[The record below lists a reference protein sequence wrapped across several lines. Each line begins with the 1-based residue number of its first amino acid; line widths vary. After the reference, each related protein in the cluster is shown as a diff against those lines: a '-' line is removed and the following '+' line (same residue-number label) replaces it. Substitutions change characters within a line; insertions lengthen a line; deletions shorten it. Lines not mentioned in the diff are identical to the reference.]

1 MDLPFF
7 VSHIDNEPCDMPHG
21 NVIYL
26 SHKTC
31 LNLNIGTQFSKL
43 YLNKNS
49 YCITIEGDN
58 KVGPLLSSESKG
70 FYLQNQDSLGCS
82 LGWVR
87 NSNGVVWGMGGYCP
101 QLLPPHRASFLEQPH
116 FQSKSYTRNVLHIHE
131 TFQGFSLCILNTPLC
146 VEDSFIT

>member
-26 SHKTC
+26 SQKTC
-31 LNLNIGTQFSKL
+31 LNLNIGTQFSKPQ
-43 YLNKNS
+43 LNKNS

-87 NSNGVVWGMGGYCP
+87 NSNGVVWGMGVLSP
-101 QLLPPHRASFLEQPH
+101 TSSPTQSFIPRTTSFLVQILHKKCLFMKHSKVFH
-116 FQSKSYTRNVLHIHE
+116 FV
-131 TFQGFSLCILNTPLC
+131 F
-146 VEDSFIT
+146 